1 MVIKTGTCAFSEM
14 RIWPGHGSQFV
25 RKDSRMVIFADS
37 RSSRFY
43 HNGKK
48 AARLRWTQTWRR
60 MHKKVRVETVQKR
73 ARKRRVRLQ
82 KPVQGLSLDELRKR
96 RDQNPELRK
105 AQREAAVK
113 EIRERKKK
121 EQEAKKKAKKATAA
135 APQPKMKFSKKGQR

>member
-1 MVIKTGTCAFSEM
+1 
-14 RIWPGHGSQFV
+14 
-25 RKDSRMVIFADS
+25 
-37 RSSRFY
+37 
-43 HNGKK
+43 
-48 AARLRWTQTWRR
+48 

-73 ARKRRVRLQ
+73 ARKRGVRLQ